1 MRLATA
7 NPPPITAGEFAGLLA
22 PLGPFE
28 PRPEFAVAVSGG
40 RDSMALVL
48 LAHGWARRRRG
59 RVTALIVDHGLRSE
73 SAAEARRVGAW
84 LARRGIDRRVL
95 RWPGPYPDHGVQAAA
110 RAARYDL
117 LEAWCRRH
125 GVLHLLL
132 GHHRGDQAETFVL
145 RLSRASGIDGL
156 AGMPPIAD
164 RGGMRVLRPL
174 LSVPRAR
181 LAASLVAAGQD
192 WVDDASNLD
201 IRYGR
206 VRVRARLPALTDAG
220 VTVPWLAATAG
231 RLGHVRAALE
241 AAVDRWLAAGAW
253 LHPAGYALLDL
264 AVLRRAPA
272 AVGRRALARCLTT
285 IGGSDYG
292 PRSARLGRLHSA
304 IVGDTLLRGRTLAGC
319 RIVALRD
326 RLLICR
332 EPRAVQ
338 DHVSLDHASRV
349 NGTTRWDSRF
359 AVRVGRTVP
368 SGYTLGALGAGGWR
382 QVAGSPGTADV
393 PAAVR
398 ASLPAIWRGGTVAAV
413 PFLRYHAGVASESIK
428 PIRLWFAPRRALS
441 AAHFIIV
448 SSG

>member
-1 MRLATA
+1 
-7 NPPPITAGEFAGLLA
+7 
-22 PLGPFE
+22 
-28 PRPEFAVAVSGG
+28 
-40 RDSMALVL
+40 MALVL

-59 RVTALIVDHGLRSE
+59 RVTALIVDHGLRPE

-156 AGMPPIAD
+156 AAMPPIAD

-192 WVDDASNLD
+192 WVDDASNRD

-206 VRVRARLPALTDAG
+206 IRVRARLPALAG
-220 VTVPWLAATAG
+220 AGLTVPWLAATAG

-253 LHPAGYALLDL
+253 LHPAGYALLDP
-264 AVLRRAPA
+264 AVLARAPA

-285 IGGSDYG
+285 IGGGDYG

-304 IVGDTLLRGRTLAGC
+304 IVGDTLRRGRTLAGC

-338 DHVSLDHASRV
+338 DHVSLDQVSLDRV
-349 NGTTRWDSRF
+349 SLVHGTTRWDGRF
-359 AVRVGRTVP
+359 TVCVGRTVP
-368 SGYTLGALGAGGWR
+368 SGYTLGALGAAGWR

-398 ASLPAIWRGGTVAAV
+398 VSLPAIWRGGTVAAV
-413 PFLRYHAGVASESIK
+413 PFLRYHVGAESETIK
-428 PIRLWFAPRRALS
+428 AIRLCFAPRRALS

-448 SSG
+448 SSA